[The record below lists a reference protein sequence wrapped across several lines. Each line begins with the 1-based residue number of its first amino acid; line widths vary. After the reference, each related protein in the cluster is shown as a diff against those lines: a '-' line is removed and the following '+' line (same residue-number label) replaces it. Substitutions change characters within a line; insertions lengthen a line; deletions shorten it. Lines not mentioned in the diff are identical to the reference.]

1 MAIKMTTRVSF
12 EHELENLKNSLDE
25 MSLHVEHSIDKL
37 FSAMEQMDSELA
49 EYLYKNDRVVN
60 DMERSIE
67 SQCLSIIT
75 RQQPVAGDLRL
86 VSSALKVVTD
96 IERIGDHAVDIA
108 ELILRWNN
116 VKMLS
121 YSAHISPM
129 IEASKDMVHRAVA
142 AFTNKDMDGAK
153 DVIKSDDIV
162 DELFNKVKFDVI
174 DLLRKGTD
182 NVDICIDIMMIAKYL
197 EKIGDH
203 AVNIAEWEIFRE
215 TGSIRDIRLL

>member
-1 MAIKMTTRVSF
+1 MTTRVSF

-37 FSAMEQMDSELA
+37 FSAMEHMDQELA

-96 IERIGDHAVDIA
+96 IERIGDHSVDIA
-108 ELILRWNN
+108 ELILRWKDVELLN
-116 VKMLS
+116 

-129 IEASKDMVHRAVA
+129 IEASKDMVHRAVS
-142 AFTNKDMDGAK
+142 AFTNKDMDAAK
-153 DVIKSDDIV
+153 DVIKSDDVV

-174 DLLRKGTD
+174 DLLKRGTD
-182 NVDICIDIMMIAKYL
+182 NPDICIDIMMIAKYL

>member
-1 MAIKMTTRVSF
+1 MTTRVSF

-37 FSAMEQMDSELA
+37 FSAMEHMDQELA

-96 IERIGDHAVDIA
+96 IERIGDHSVDIA
-108 ELILRWNN
+108 ELILRWKD
-116 VKMLS
+116 VELLS
-121 YSAHISPM
+121 YSSHISPM
-129 IEASKDMVHRAVA
+129 IEASKDMVHRAVS
-142 AFTNKDMDGAK
+142 AFTNKDMDAAK
-153 DVIKSDDIV
+153 DVIKSDDVV

-174 DLLRKGTD
+174 DLLKRGTD
-182 NVDICIDIMMIAKYL
+182 NPDICID
-197 EKIGDH
+197 
-203 AVNIAEWEIFRE
+203 
-215 TGSIRDIRLL
+215 

>member
-37 FSAMEQMDSELA
+37 FNAMEQMDSELA

-121 YSAHISPM
+121 YFRTLLHWILLAILFQ
-129 IEASKDMVHRAVA
+129 KG
-142 AFTNKDMDGAK
+142 FTFYK
-153 DVIKSDDIV
+153 
-162 DELFNKVKFDVI
+162 
-174 DLLRKGTD
+174 
-182 NVDICIDIMMIAKYL
+182 
-197 EKIGDH
+197 
-203 AVNIAEWEIFRE
+203 
-215 TGSIRDIRLL
+215 TGEFFVTNLDTTSCA